1 MNNNLDKINES
12 NDAVNSF
19 RSTTGMYNDFNVQTE
34 ESIAKEAEVEQQKL
48 DQPVAQVEYEE
59 KACPKCGFKVAPGS
73 KMCIHCGKLLSEEE
87 STPVEVSINP
97 EVTMQETSK
106 VMQAP
111 VKLGKTLST
120 KPIYIVNAVLFVIC
134 LIATLAFGMPYIK
147 NIDIP
152 FLKGINTYI
161 TLITMGSL
169 VVTFFYGLCMQLLLY
184 KASYPWWGYFIP
196 GYNILLISKL
206 ATGKYT
212 TVLYTLIPCVVLYF
226 IQAKFA
232 SSILLYFALVGLGFD
247 LLIMIGML
255 CGLADRFC
263 RSNILMVLFA
273 PIVIPVTALSS
284 KYGSN

>member
-87 STPVEVSINP
+87 STPTEVSINP

-152 FLKGINTYI
+152 FLKEINTYI
-161 TLITMGSL
+161 TLITIGSL

-184 KASYPWWGYFIP
+184 KASYTALTKF
-196 GYNILLISKL
+196 S
-206 ATGKYT
+206 
-212 TVLYTLIPCVVLYF
+212 VLSVLPLDWE
-226 IQAKFA
+226 KA
-232 SSILLYFALVGLGFD
+232 SSIPAKDKSFLLGFLKD
-247 LLIMIGML
+247 
-255 CGLADRFC
+255 
-263 RSNILMVLFA
+263 
-273 PIVIPVTALSS
+273 
-284 KYGSN
+284 KYSFIIFRWKI